1 MVDYVKFEKGEK
13 EPREERQNKRS
24 WFSFKTFFWV
34 FIAFFFL
41 SSLFSSLSM
50 SLSPKIA
57 VLPIEGTLLTES
69 TNSLIYGKSSSSRD
83 IANQLYDFKDD
94 DSVKAVILDIN
105 SPGGSPV
112 ATEEI
117 SNAITELKKEK
128 PVYVLINDMGLSGA
142 FWIAVS
148 ADKTY
153 ASRMSAVGSI
163 GVTSAGLGFEDFI
176 REYNISYRRQTAGE
190 FKDLNSP
197 FREPTEEEERII
209 QNILDEI
216 HRNFIHHIAMNRNMT
231 YGEVEKYATGEIFLG
246 SKALEI
252 GFIDEIGYYPDVTEE
267 LEEKFKN
274 TIIVNYASEP
284 SFFER
289 LGLGAQNGIITDSA
303 PTTLLK

>member
-1 MVDYVKFEKGEK
+1 MVDYVKFEKGRKDPQESK
-13 EPREERQNKRS
+13 QNKRS
-24 WFSFKTFFWV
+24 WFSFKTFFLV
-34 FIAFFFL
+34 FIAFFLL

-57 VLPIEGTLLTES
+57 VLPIEGTLLSEK
-69 TNSLIYGKSSSSRD
+69 TNSLIYGKSSSSRE

-117 SNAITELKKEK
+117 SNAIIELKKEK
-128 PVYVLINDMGLSGA
+128 PVYALINDMGLSGA

-148 ADKTY
+148 ANKTY

-176 REYNISYRRQTAGE
+176 KEYNISYRRQTAGE

-209 QNILDEI
+209 QDILDEI
-216 HRNFIHHIAMNRNMT
+216 HRNFIHHVAMNRNMT

-252 GFIDEIGYYPDVTEE
+252 GFIDEIGHYPDVTEE
-267 LEEKFKN
+267 LKKEFEN
-274 TIIVNYASEP
+274 AIIVNYGPEP
-284 SFFER
+284 KLLER
-289 LGLGAQNGIITDSA
+289 LGIGTQNGIISDST